1 MKPYYEQLGLSGD
14 NEYVIINN
22 GCSTHQTKDWKL
34 VAWKELN
41 VENILY
47 LDKISKQTPAQLTLF
62 DEERYLVVDEKPSEL
77 VTYDASLVFTTPTE
91 ISLEEAISGKNIIFQ
106 AMFLAQ
112 PDELDT
118 FEKQFGSQI
127 SQRFSGVRSQPV
139 IYEAM
144 PKGTTK
150 ATALKQLAQHLEI
163 KPQEIMAFGDANN
176 DIEMIQFAGL
186 GVAMGNSSDYIKKL
200 ANYVTDTNDEN
211 GVATAIEKFIFNN

>member
-34 VAWKELN
+34 VDWKELSA
-41 VENILY
+41 EDMLY
-47 LDKISKQTPAQLTLF
+47 LDRIAKQTPAQLTLF
-62 DEERYLVVDEKPSEL
+62 DEERYLVVNEKPSDL

-112 PDELDT
+112 PNELDI

-163 KPQEIMAFGDANN
+163 KPQEIMALGDANN

-186 GVAMGNSSDYIKKL
+186 GVAMGNSSNYVKKL
-200 ANYVTDTNDEN
+200 ANYVTDTNDAN
-211 GVATAIEKFIFNN
+211 GVATAIEKFILNL